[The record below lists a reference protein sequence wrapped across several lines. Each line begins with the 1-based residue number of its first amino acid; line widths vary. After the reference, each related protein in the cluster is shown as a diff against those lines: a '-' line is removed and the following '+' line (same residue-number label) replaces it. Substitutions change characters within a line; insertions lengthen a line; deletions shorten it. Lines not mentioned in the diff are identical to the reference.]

1 MEAKQME
8 LFSANDFDPPKTYF
22 RKTSHWVLID
32 NLDRS
37 NFDATRKIHYQLVV
51 NTIDGKTYDE
61 KSTESTPIN
70 DDMRAKAITVT
81 EYLMLASL
89 LKEKGLYLYNKKLG
103 KTILKEGKP

>member
-32 NLDRS
+32 NLDRR

-51 NTIDGKTYDE
+51 NTIDGQTYDE
-61 KSTESTPIN
+61 KSTESTPIH

-89 LKEKGLYLYNKKLG
+89 LREKGLYLYNKKLG
-103 KTILKEGKP
+103 KTILKGRNP

>member
-1 MEAKQME
+1 MEAKQTE

-32 NLDRS
+32 NLDRR
-37 NFDATRKIHYQLVV
+37 NFDATRRIHYKMVV
-51 NTIDGKTYDE
+51 DTIKGNTFNE
-61 KSTESTPIN
+61 ESTESTPLN
-70 DDMRAKAITVT
+70 DDRRAKAITVT

-103 KTILKEGKP
+103 KTILKGRNP